1 MPVVAQDV
9 VHVEPV
15 CSPIDYCDRDDYLA
29 GDRDDYLAEREPT
42 FNPFAENAAI
52 KNPPGGALGSD
63 RGPVGPA
70 RAKFDLAPV
79 VNPAPEGVA
88 LNAASSGGLPDEEGY
103 TVVNR
108 ASPASETD
116 RVRQRP
122 LGGQVVIDLLYEKHS
137 ASSARIVASD
147 DVAMAEDSRVV
158 DPGPA
163 KPASKQSAHASLAD
177 VFRCDRSFKFLG
189 DYFASE
195 AQFGSEQAHRRIVNP
210 GSAQSDGVA
219 TFRSHGWLPHY
230 DASPKR
236 KMYIY
241 SYVYMD
247 IYIYI

>member
-9 VHVEPV
+9 VNAEPV

-108 ASPASETD
+108 ASPASCSPTSSW
-116 RVRQRP
+116 RP
-122 LGGQVVIDLLYEKHS
+122 V
-137 ASSARIVASD
+137 
-147 DVAMAEDSRVV
+147 
-158 DPGPA
+158 
-163 KPASKQSAHASLAD
+163 
-177 VFRCDRSFKFLG
+177 C
-189 DYFASE
+189 
-195 AQFGSEQAHRRIVNP
+195 N
-210 GSAQSDGVA
+210 
-219 TFRSHGWLPHY
+219 
-230 DASPKR
+230 
-236 KMYIY
+236 
-241 SYVYMD
+241 
-247 IYIYI
+247 